1 MARGAHPHPRRVF
14 FGRLESNLPPP
25 SCSHQRFGLRE
36 FPISPDWDNP
46 LQRTN
51 RGGPTSQSPLPH
63 PNLLDRISSQSHSGG
78 DSFSGPR
85 LSRVWFIQRVV
96 WGPLIL
102 AWGSLFLMCVLCG
115 KPLTLRC
122 WSEAVGSFVQK
133 WLKMEDGRVDAKW
146 KNHRSKTQEMKQ
158 KERASVW

>member
-78 DSFSGPR
+78 GLFLRAQAFEGLIYTKSGVGASHLSMGVSFSDVCFMWEAIDSA
-85 LSRVWFIQRVV
+85 L
-96 WGPLIL
+96 LI
-102 AWGSLFLMCVLCG
+102 GSCGLFCTEV
-115 KPLTLRC
+115 
-122 WSEAVGSFVQK
+122 
-133 WLKMEDGRVDAKW
+133 AKNGGW
-146 KNHRSKTQEMKQ
+146 ESGCKVEKS
-158 KERASVW
+158 